1 MFKLNELIKE
11 KGLRITKVMDVMDI
25 SQSTLRDL
33 RVNNHDVRLSQVQ
46 KVIKFY
52 KFCGISDTEI
62 LRIIEEEEV

>member
-11 KGLRITKVMDVMDI
+11 KGLRISKVKEVMGI
-25 SQSTLRDL
+25 PEATLRDL
-33 RVNNHDVRLSQVQ
+33 RTNNHDVRLSQVQ

-52 KFCGISDTEI
+52 KFCGVSDTEI

>member
-46 KVIKFY
+46 KVIKLHRY
-52 KFCGISDTEI
+52 CGTKPTDI
-62 LRIIEEEEV
+62 LKIIENEGK

>member
-52 KFCGISDTEI
+52 KFCGISDIEI
-62 LRIIEEEEV
+62 LRIIEEEED

>member
-33 RVNNHDVRLSQVQ
+33 RVNNHDIRLSQVQ

>member
-11 KGLRITKVMDVMDI
+11 KGLRISKVKEVMDI
-25 SQSTLRDL
+25 SESTLRDL

-52 KFCGISDTEI
+52 KFCGVSDTEI

>member
-11 KGLRITKVMDVMDI
+11 KGLRITKVMEVMDI

>member
-11 KGLRITKVMDVMDI
+11 KGLKTSKVEEVMDI
-25 SQSTLRDL
+25 SKHTLRAL
-33 RVNNHDVRLSQVQ
+33 RNNNHNVRLSQVQ

-52 KFCGISDTEI
+52 KFCGISDIEI

>member
-11 KGLRITKVMDVMDI
+11 KGLRISKVEEVMDI
-25 SQSTLRDL
+25 PESTLRDL